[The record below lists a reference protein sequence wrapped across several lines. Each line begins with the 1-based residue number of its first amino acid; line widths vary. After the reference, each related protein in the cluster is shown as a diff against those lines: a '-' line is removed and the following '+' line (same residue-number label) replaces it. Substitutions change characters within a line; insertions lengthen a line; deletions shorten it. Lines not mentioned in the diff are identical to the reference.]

1 METAILLIFSFTQCA
16 EGLEKSVSAEI
27 KNTDQNRC
35 EQVPVFA
42 YPAENINCEGFVG
55 YGEKCIH
62 KCGETYIE
70 STCEREML
78 DLGKHRQPRDPGARF
93 PDGPTPDSVDSG
105 IKD

>member
-1 METAILLIFSFTQCA
+1 MKSVILLILSFTQCTQ
-16 EGLEKSVSAEI
+16 GLVNVEKSVSTEI

-35 EQVPVFA
+35 EEVPVFA

-78 DLGKHRQPRDPGARF
+78 DLGKGLRITGRVRMVRTPRTMR
-93 PDGPTPDSVDSG
+93 
-105 IKD
+105 